1 MISGTNQTLQYMAAR
16 GVETFSDINPR
27 LVKDYIESLRGI
39 ISPQALAHRLQ
50 VLELVWI
57 FREDMLHPEAEH
69 PWMERKLSTLLPE
82 QNGSHLA
89 GRRCTT
95 PVIPPSVQAAM
106 FDCAEAKVSGWKAL
120 LDRRDAG
127 ELSDFSYKVAGPRGA
142 ALYLVQISGGLRNS
156 EAVGIKNGC
165 LRRDKIGDEE
175 VFWITTVEHKTSKG
189 EVDYIVPGELLPVL
203 ELLQRFAAPYQAA
216 LRREIQ
222 CLQHLLGTA
231 PSRNRV
237 LPNGMR
243 RSDALT
249 RLSVAQACADNLFLE
264 RTNYHKDGFG
274 GYQVTPMS
282 SRAGSNALK
291 KLAAAAGVDWDPDNR
306 QCRRTYAWNVA
317 NSRLGRFALVFAK
330 WQLKHA
336 SINWTQAYAANPRQ
350 DPSLYGEFMEE
361 MVQAR
366 VEILQSWFD
375 SETPL
380 SGGAGREIMAARA
393 TRVPHRGQL
402 LRYTAETATVRSTG
416 HSWCISEDGG
426 CVAGGLYD
434 REGDCVDCGRGVID
448 ESFAETWKQIHL
460 INLQLLRVNDCGP
473 SALTRAR
480 QNVEASEKVL
490 RDLGIDV
497 SAKGE

>member
-1 MISGTNQTLQYMAAR
+1 MSLCGLDVEHRRNIVLTAVLDLDGREHVVSRVGDLLWDFRAERSAPNRSQSARYRRWRHAPPSALLIDAQAALYLWFKRGRQGLRPPTASSVCTVISGTNETLQYMAAR

-175 VFWITTVEHKTSKG
+175 VFWISTVEHKTSKG

-231 PSRNRV
+231 PSRNRERHIDA
-237 LPNGMR
+237 GDDGR
-243 RSDALT
+243 RAEETGHPLDDERPA
-249 RLSVAQACADNLFLE
+249 ACA
-264 RTNYHKDGFG
+264 
-274 GYQVTPMS
+274 
-282 SRAGSNALK
+282 A
-291 KLAAAAGVDWDPDNR
+291 
-306 QCRRTYAWNVA
+306 
-317 NSRLGRFALVFAK
+317 
-330 WQLKHA
+330 
-336 SINWTQAYAANPRQ
+336 PR
-350 DPSLYGEFMEE
+350 
-361 MVQAR
+361 
-366 VEILQSWFD
+366 
-375 SETPL
+375 
-380 SGGAGREIMAARA
+380 
-393 TRVPHRGQL
+393 
-402 LRYTAETATVRSTG
+402 
-416 HSWCISEDGG
+416 
-426 CVAGGLYD
+426 
-434 REGDCVDCGRGVID
+434 
-448 ESFAETWKQIHL
+448 
-460 INLQLLRVNDCGP
+460 
-473 SALTRAR
+473 
-480 QNVEASEKVL
+480 
-490 RDLGIDV
+490 
-497 SAKGE
+497 